1 MTLIAFG
8 INHNTAPVEVREAVA
23 FAPEQMQL
31 ALESVRH
38 DAQVREVAIL
48 STCNRTEIYAE
59 LDGSPQALLAWLAQF
74 HGTDA
79 SRLEPCHY
87 SHSGLDA
94 ARHMMKVASG
104 LDSLVLG
111 EPQILGQM
119 KSAYA
124 LANDAGS
131 LGSQLHATFHKV
143 FSVAKRVRSETAI
156 GENPVSVAYAAV
168 SLAQQIFS
176 DLKKDTALLIG
187 AGETIELVARHLSQ
201 QGLKKIIVANRT
213 LVNAVELAKKFDGEA
228 ILLAD
233 IPDHLHRADIVIS
246 STASQLPILGKGAVE
261 TALKKRRHKPMF
273 MVDIAVPRDIEAQVG
288 ELSDVYLY
296 TVDDLRDVIDEN
308 MRSREQA
315 AKIAE
320 EIIEEG
326 VNSFAEDLRAQDAV
340 STVKVFRQ
348 SLEELRDSELAK
360 AQRLLQG
367 GADPQEILQQLARN
381 LTNKIMHKPTQQIKK
396 ASVAGDYELIASMH
410 RLFELDISGGDI
422 SAPVNS
428 APRDNDKSENS

>member
-1 MTLIAFG
+1 
-8 INHNTAPVEVREAVA
+8 
-23 FAPEQMQL
+23 
-31 ALESVRH
+31 
-38 DAQVREVAIL
+38 
-48 STCNRTEIYAE
+48 
-59 LDGSPQALLAWLAQF
+59 
-74 HGTDA
+74 
-79 SRLEPCHY
+79 
-87 SHSGLDA
+87 
-94 ARHMMKVASG
+94 
-104 LDSLVLG
+104 
-111 EPQILGQM
+111 
-119 KSAYA
+119 
-124 LANDAGS
+124 
-131 LGSQLHATFHKV
+131 
-143 FSVAKRVRSETAI
+143 
-156 GENPVSVAYAAV
+156 
-168 SLAQQIFS
+168 
-176 DLKKDTALLIG
+176 
-187 AGETIELVARHLSQ
+187 
-201 QGLKKIIVANRT
+201 
-213 LVNAVELAKKFDGEA
+213 
-228 ILLAD
+228 
-233 IPDHLHRADIVIS
+233 
-246 STASQLPILGKGAVE
+246 
-261 TALKKRRHKPMF
+261 
-273 MVDIAVPRDIEAQVG
+273 G

-428 APRDNDKSENS
+428 APRDNDKSE